1 MPAETSSPD
10 SMLARNLL
18 DFGRLRAIG
27 AVKQI
32 KVLEVR
38 VMKGFC
44 LILVMVSANFLSFKL
59 NCPSNISEKASR
71 ASRVGQAAVPA

>member
-1 MPAETSSPD
+1 
-10 SMLARNLL
+10 
-18 DFGRLRAIG
+18 
-27 AVKQI
+27 
-32 KVLEVR
+32 
-38 VMKGFC
+38 MKGFC